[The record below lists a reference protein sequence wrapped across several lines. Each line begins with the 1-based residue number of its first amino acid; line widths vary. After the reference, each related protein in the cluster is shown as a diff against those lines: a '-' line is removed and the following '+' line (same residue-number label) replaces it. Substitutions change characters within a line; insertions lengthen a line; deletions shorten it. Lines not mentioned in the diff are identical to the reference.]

1 MALIVIDD
9 SSSIVVRPEDCCKLT
24 VVGAV
29 TEVETIFHCH
39 YCIKL

>member
-1 MALIVIDD
+1 MALIVID
-9 SSSIVVRPEDCCKLT
+9 SSSIVVRPEDCKLT

-29 TEVETIFHCH
+29 TEVETIFYCH